1 MRKWKEIHSQH
12 FLILSLFPLS
22 LSISYIKICHTL
34 SQNVKM
40 LMLITRTQALRS
52 DHHDVIITT
61 NIYYHEKTFILPI
74 GLKLVDSVLYCDSKQ
89 NIDRKQNLLQTI
101 LPQFVK
107 YY

>member
-1 MRKWKEIHSQH
+1 MRKWREIHSLH

-61 NIYYHEKTFILPI
+61 NIYYHKKTFNFAHR
-74 GLKLVDSVLYCDSKQ
+74 SQAC
-89 NIDRKQNLLQTI
+89 
-101 LPQFVK
+101 
-107 YY
+107 